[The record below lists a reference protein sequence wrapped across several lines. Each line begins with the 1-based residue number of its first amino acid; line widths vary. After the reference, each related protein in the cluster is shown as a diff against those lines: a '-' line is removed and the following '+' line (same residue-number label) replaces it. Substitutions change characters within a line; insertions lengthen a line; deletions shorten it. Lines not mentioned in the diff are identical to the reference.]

1 MEQYC
6 TVKKDIYNPLVERG
20 HYMKKNSRLKALK
33 YIVLGVL
40 LLVQSFICTSCYSK
54 MFDWIDIDIG
64 PIEISDI
71 GTRLGKAISSPSRIL
86 GIVLL
91 IIGTIILILAI
102 TKAQAQHS
110 EDLKFLNEIEN
121 GSLVIGGSAVS
132 EDTKDSEMKYL
143 QLEDSKDNTK

>member
-20 HYMKKNSRLKALK
+20 HSMKKNSRLMALK

-54 MFDWIDIDIG
+54 MFNWIDIDIG

-91 IIGTIILILAI
+91 IIGAIILILAI

-110 EDLKFLNEIEN
+110 EDLKFLNEIEK